1 MKLYK
6 YIELKGFSKLFTDF
20 SECKNSA
27 LNRFPN
33 NNGLGIDY
41 SLFEKISSKFYNR
54 DIIQQTIEISMKNI
68 ELNNIQ
74 KQNLESIKSSN
85 TYFVTT
91 GQQVG
96 FLAGPL
102 YTILKALSAIKI
114 AEHLKNNYP
123 DKHFVPLFWIE
134 DNDHDAKEAAK
145 VSIFDSSYKPI
156 ECCPLSDQ
164 SDRTI
169 VSELIYN
176 NEINGIINDLIEVL
190 PSSEHKEKIAEL
202 LRSVYQESKSWINCF
217 LQLLNHFMSDFG
229 LLFVSASELRKSG
242 IWKNLI
248 IKEISNPGYSKKLV
262 ENADIELTNSSYNSQ
277 AKASDINLFYHIDN
291 ERHSI
296 FVDNDNFR
304 ILDETFSKEKLL
316 EISNN
321 YPDRFSAKVLLRPV
335 FQDYALPNVVYTGGP
350 GEIAYLA
357 QTRELYDFFEIV
369 MPALMPRISATFID
383 KKTSK
388 FIDKNNLDI
397 LGLLR
402 PFSEIEKV
410 LIEENRDMEIEAV
423 FENSKTQIKNIY
435 ELLKKTAEQAEASL
449 SRTSDG
455 NLHKTLEMI
464 DNLHKKTDSA
474 MKKKNSDLFD
484 KYRQANSLLYPTN
497 KYQERCYS
505 MINFV
510 NQLGIS
516 GFKSLLS
523 KISYNTSH
531 QIIDLSSDFIESES

>member
-1 MKLYK
+1 MKLYN
-6 YIELKGFSKLFTDF
+6 YIELKGFSKLFSDF
-20 SECKNSA
+20 TECKNSV
-27 LNRFPN
+27 LNRFPG
-33 NNGLGIDY
+33 NNGLSVDN
-41 SLFEKISSKFYNR
+41 SLFDKLSSKLYNR
-54 DIIQQTIEISMKNI
+54 DIIKQTIENSMQNI
-68 ELNNIQ
+68 ELNSIQ
-74 KQNLESIKSSN
+74 KLNLESIKSSN
-85 TYFVTT
+85 TFFVTT

-102 YTILKALSAIKI
+102 YTVLKALSAVKI
-114 AEHLKNNYP
+114 ADDLKKTYP
-123 DKHFVPLFWIE
+123 DKQFVPLFWIE

-145 VSIFDSSYKPI
+145 ISIFDSSYKPI
-156 ECCPLSDQ
+156 EYCPLSDQ

-176 NEINGIINDLIEVL
+176 NEIERIIVELSDLL
-190 PSSEHKEKIAEL
+190 PNTEHKEYLVDL
-202 LRSVYQESKSWINCF
+202 LKSIYKDSKSWVNSF
-217 LQLLNHFMSDFG
+217 LELLNHIMSDFG

-242 IWKNLI
+242 IWKNLVI
-248 IKEISNPGYSKKLV
+248 QELSNPGYAKKLV
-262 ENADIELTNSSYNSQ
+262 ENADIELTKAEYNSQ

-296 FVDNDNFR
+296 FIDKENFK
-304 ILDETFSKEKLL
+304 IKDETIGKERLI
-316 EISNN
+316 EIAYSH
-321 YPDRFSAKVLLRPV
+321 PERFSGKVLLRPV

-357 QTRELYDFFEIV
+357 QTRELYDFFEIP
-369 MPALMPRISATFID
+369 MPALMPRISATFVD

-388 FIDKNNLDI
+388 FLDKYNVD
-397 LGLLR
+397 LLKLCR
-402 PFSEIEKV
+402 PFAEIEKI
-410 LIEENRDMEIEAV
+410 LIDENRDFEIEAV
-423 FENSKTQIKNIY
+423 FESSKNQIKNIY

-449 SRTSDG
+449 GRTSDG

-484 KYRQANSLLYPTN
+484 KYRQANSLLYPSN

-510 NQLGIS
+510 NQVGIS
-516 GFKSLLS
+516 EFKRILS
-523 KISYNTSH
+523 KIDYKTSH
-531 QIIDLSSDFIESES
+531 QVIDLSSDFVGSES

>member
-1 MKLYK
+1 MKLYN

-20 SECKNSA
+20 TECKNSV
-27 LNRFPN
+27 LNRFPG
-33 NNGLGIDY
+33 NNGLSVDN
-41 SLFEKISSKFYNR
+41 SLFDNLSSKLYNR
-54 DIIQQTIEISMKNI
+54 DIIKQTIENSMQNI
-68 ELNNIQ
+68 ELNSIQ
-74 KQNLESIKSSN
+74 KLNLESIKSSN
-85 TYFVTT
+85 TFFVTT

-102 YTILKALSAIKI
+102 YTVLKALSAVKI
-114 AEHLKNNYP
+114 ADDLEKTYP
-123 DKHFVPLFWIE
+123 DKQFVPLFWIE

-145 VSIFDSSYKPI
+145 ISIFDSSYKPI
-156 ECCPLSDQ
+156 EFCPLSDQ

-176 NEINGIINDLIEVL
+176 NEIERIIIELSDLL
-190 PSSEHKEKIAEL
+190 PNTEHKEYLVDL
-202 LRSVYQESKSWINCF
+202 LKSIYKDSKSWVNCF
-217 LQLLNHFMSDFG
+217 LELLNHIMSDFG

-248 IKEISNPGYSKKLV
+248 IQELSNPGYAKKLV
-262 ENADIELTNSSYNSQ
+262 EKADIELTKAGYNSQ

-296 FVDNDNFR
+296 FLDKENFK
-304 ILDETFSKEKLL
+304 IKDETIGKERLL
-316 EISNN
+316 EIAYSH
-321 YPDRFSAKVLLRPV
+321 PERFSGKVLLRPV
-335 FQDYALPNVVYTGGP
+335 FQDYALPNAVYTGGP

-357 QTRELYDFFEIV
+357 QTRELYDFFEIP
-369 MPALMPRISATFID
+369 MPALMPRISATFVD

-388 FIDKNNLDI
+388 FLDKYNVD
-397 LGLLR
+397 LLKLFR
-402 PFSEIEKV
+402 PFAEIEKI
-410 LIEENRDMEIEAV
+410 LIDENRDFEIEAV
-423 FENSKTQIKNIY
+423 FENSKNQIKNIY

-449 SRTSDG
+449 GRTSDG

-484 KYRQANSLLYPTN
+484 KYRQANSLLYPSN

-510 NQLGIS
+510 NQVGIS
-516 GFKSLLS
+516 EFKRILS
-523 KISYNTSH
+523 KIDYKTSH
-531 QIIDLSSDFIESES
+531 QVIDLSSDFVGSES